1 MYCWRTLDV
10 ESTRSHRRER
20 RSESRGPMTVST
32 IRIWVTAAVI
42 AWVAVCSYPGASRL
56 QGVSAQARQQGGGVD
71 ADGLDVIQL
80 RPNFYMIAGA
90 GGNIGVQVGQD
101 GAVVVDSGSAM
112 HAEAV
117 AATITRLS
125 EHPIRFV
132 INTSAEPDHVGG
144 NVTVSGAGQTLLT
157 LTGAEASG
165 SAAGLDG
172 LTNDGAAAIIAAEGV
187 LVRMSAPTGEV
198 APFPS
203 AAWPTESFSEG
214 RSSMFLNG
222 EGIEILHQP
231 AAHSD
236 GDSIVFFRRSDV
248 VVAGDILDTTRLPVI
263 DVDKGGSIQ
272 GELNALNRL
281 IEMAI
286 PSIPIVSRDAGTY
299 VIPGHGRVFDH
310 FDLVEYRDMVTI
322 IRDRI
327 RDLANQGMTLEQIKA
342 SSPARGYTRQYGATS
357 GPWTTDMFVE
367 AVYETLPGERNR

>member
-1 MYCWRTLDV
+1 MA
-10 ESTRSHRRER
+10 SI
-20 RSESRGPMTVST
+20 
-32 IRIWVTAAVI
+32 IRNGVT
-42 AWVAVCSYPGASRL
+42 VAVVVWLVACLYPGAGRL
-56 QGVSAQARQQGGGVD
+56 LGVSAQARQQGGAVE
-71 ADGLDVIQL
+71 ADSLDVIRL

-112 HAEAV
+112 NADAVAEA
-117 AATITRLS
+117 IMRLS
-125 EHPIRFV
+125 EFPIRFV

-144 NVTVSGAGQTLLT
+144 NVAVSRAGQTLLT
-157 LTGAEASG
+157 PTGAEASG
-165 SAAGLDG
+165 SSAGLDR
-172 LTNDGAAAIIAAEGV
+172 LTNGGAAAIVAAEGV
-187 LVRMSAPTGEV
+187 LARMSAPTGEV
-198 APFPS
+198 SPFPS
-203 AAWPTESFSEG
+203 AAWPTESFSEA

-248 VVAGDILDTTRLPVI
+248 IVAGDILDTTRLPVI

-272 GELNALNRL
+272 GELDALNRL

-310 FDLVEYRDMVTI
+310 FDLVDYRDMVTI

-327 RDLANQGMTLEQIKA
+327 RDLADEGMTLEQIKA

-367 AVYETLPGERNR
+367 AVYQTLPREGSQ